1 MSRRRVCVRSQS
13 LPIAEQLEPGTEDAQ
28 RQGMETAQA
37 LQPERVSSTGCCPR
51 VDPKPYDD
59 ARFEWHDELFVREHI
74 VNLLYVFARIKA
86 Q

>member
-1 MSRRRVCVRSQS
+1 
-13 LPIAEQLEPGTEDAQ
+13 
-28 RQGMETAQA
+28 METAQA

-51 VDPKPYDD
+51 FDPKSYDD
-59 ARFEWHDELFVREHI
+59 ARFEGHDELFVKEHI

>member
-1 MSRRRVCVRSQS
+1 
-13 LPIAEQLEPGTEDAQ
+13 
-28 RQGMETAQA
+28 METAQA